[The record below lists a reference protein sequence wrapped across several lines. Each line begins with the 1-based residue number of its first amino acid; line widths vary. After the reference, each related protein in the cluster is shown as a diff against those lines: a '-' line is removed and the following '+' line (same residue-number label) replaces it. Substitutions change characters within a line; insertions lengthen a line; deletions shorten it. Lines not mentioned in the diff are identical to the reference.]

1 LGVNSFLLKGNANLK
16 REIKEVA
23 LEKDEMFTRDL
34 IATKQELSRDL
45 EEKYRADMVSYKAAA
60 LRLQEI
66 EKKDRQKGEK
76 L

>member
-1 LGVNSFLLKGNANLK
+1 
-16 REIKEVA
+16 

-34 IATKQELSRDL
+34 IATKQEVSREL

-60 LRLQEI
+60 TRLQEI